1 MLKAVTLSVFGG
13 FFMMLAL
20 LFACRTEVDSILAG
34 PTLQPVVNIFAL
46 AFTKTS
52 DEGNVAEGAP
62 IYAVLLTILL
72 IFNNFL
78 WGFNHF
84 TITTRI
90 GYALARD
97 DGIPGSRWLQ
107 SLNPETKNPDR
118 ISVALFILESF
129 PCLLALVNA

>member
-1 MLKAVTLSVFGG
+1 M
-13 FFMMLAL
+13 
-20 LFACRTEVDSILAG
+20 
-34 PTLQPVVNIFAL
+34 VNIFAL

-52 DEGNVAEGAP
+52 DEGKVAEGAP